1 MGMWH
6 AATVAA
12 CTVLGCRDGYDFV
25 MTESSSDEV
34 AAGGVPERRCRW
46 CRFPLDARGGPGRP
60 REFCSQRCR
69 QWDWVSRQRARELEL
84 SDGELVMARS
94 ELDALHDDL
103 YVLECA
109 VADTR
114 RDLADE
120 LSRDEL
126 LTALHWLLDAASP
139 LADRRLRAPLSTD

>member
-1 MGMWH
+1 
-6 AATVAA
+6 
-12 CTVLGCRDGYDFV
+12 
-25 MTESSSDEV
+25 MTESAGDDD
-34 AAGGVPERRCRW
+34 AAGGVLERRCRW
-46 CRFPLDARGGPGRP
+46 CRFPLDAREGPGRP

-94 ELDALHDDL
+94 ELDSLHDDL

-114 RDLADE
+114 RDLAHDMTKAE
-120 LSRDEL
+120 LQS
-126 LTALHWLLDAASP
+126 ALRWLLDAAAP
-139 LADRRLRAPLSTD
+139 LADRRLRAPGPPP

>member
-1 MGMWH
+1 
-6 AATVAA
+6 
-12 CTVLGCRDGYDFV
+12 
-25 MTESSSDEV
+25 
-34 AAGGVPERRCRW
+34 
-46 CRFPLDARGGPGRP
+46 
-60 REFCSQRCR
+60 
-69 QWDWVSRQRARELEL
+69 
-84 SDGELVMARS
+84 MARS

-114 RDLADE
+114 RDLADD